1 MMPRLI
7 ALAILVYV
15 ALGSLPAMATDVL
28 RLGIPANQPA
38 EELRRQW
45 QPLADY
51 LSRSLGGQRLE
62 LQILDQEQMR
72 EALNGNGLDFML
84 GGPVDL
90 IKQRENSVM
99 TSVLATLVRSE
110 NGEPVPVFGGAI
122 IRRKERTDIRQL
134 SDLPGKRIVATGQ
147 EYIGSY
153 AASLREIKDAG
164 IAIEALRVRLLGQP
178 FSRVVDAVLN
188 GEADVGFV
196 RTGLIEEL
204 ERSGKLPLD
213 RLEVINR
220 QGFTGF
226 PFSASTRLYPEYPF
240 IALTH
245 TDPRIVRQ
253 ITIALLSLKPDD
265 TAARAAGIHGFNP
278 PADYLPVDQA
288 LRELRLPPYES
299 PPHVRWEDVW
309 QRYQNLILFAALAGS
324 AILLLLFNL
333 SLRNGQLLAARRDS
347 ESANRDLAR
356 ERGMLK
362 TLVQTL
368 PDLVWL
374 KDPEGVYLACN
385 PAFEHF
391 FGAREAEIVGK
402 SDYDFVSQ
410 EMADFFRRHDQ
421 EAVAANAPKK
431 NEEWVTYA
439 RDGRRVL
446 LETVKVPMYDGN
458 GKLLGV
464 LGVSR
469 DITERRRTQEELER
483 HRYHLEDLIENRTRQ
498 LEIACDE
505 AQAANRAKSAF
516 LANMSHEIRTPL
528 NAITGMAHMM
538 RRYGLPTEQLERLDK
553 IDRAGQHLLG
563 VVNNVLDLSK
573 IEAEKLALDEVEF
586 PLASLFANIHS
597 MLFDRAA
604 AKGLTLRIADDL
616 PRLRVVG
623 DLTRLQQSLLNYT
636 ANAIKFTETGE
647 VTIGCRVL
655 EETGPALL
663 LRFEVHDTGIG
674 IEAAQVE
681 RLFSAFEQADTSTTR
696 KYGGTGLGL
705 AITRKLAELMGGTAG
720 ADSQPGVGSQ
730 FWFTARMRR
739 CEQSDDSCHPPE
751 VGGNEA
757 LSQLIARHLGQRI
770 LLVEDEPINREIAL
784 ELLHDA
790 GLVVD
795 TAENGMIAVD
805 RCLAGDYALVLMD
818 MQMPVMDGITA
829 TQRIREQP
837 GRQLLPIVAM
847 TANTFA
853 EDRQLCLSAGM
864 NDYLGKPVE
873 PKLLYTM
880 LLRWLPAD
888 HGRLPPEN
896 P

>member
-1 MMPRLI
+1 MMLRLI
-7 ALAILVYV
+7 ATAALLAITL
-15 ALGSLPAMATDVL
+15 ASLPAMATERL
-28 RLGIPANQPA
+28 RLGIPANGPV

-51 LSRSLGGQRLE
+51 LTRSLTGHRLE
-62 LQILDQEQMR
+62 LAVLDQEEMR
-72 EALNGNGLDFML
+72 AALNSNSLDFLL
-84 GGPVDL
+84 GGPIDL

-110 NGEPVPVFGGAI
+110 NGTPVPVFGGAI
-122 IRRKERTDIRQL
+122 VRRKERTDIRQL
-134 SDLPGKRIVATGQ
+134 SDLSGKRIVATGQ
-147 EYIGSY
+147 EYLGSY

-164 IAIEALRVRLLGQP
+164 IPPESLHIRYLGQP
-178 FSRVVDAVLN
+178 FSRVVDAVLD
-188 GEADVGFV
+188 GEADVGLI
-196 RTGLIEEL
+196 RTGLIEEM
-204 ERSGKLPLD
+204 ERTGKLPLD

-245 TDPRIVRQ
+245 TDPTVVRQ

-278 PADYLPVDQA
+278 PADYLPVEQA
-288 LRELRLPPYES
+288 LRELRLRPYES
-299 PPHVRWEDVW
+299 APLVRWEDIW
-309 QRYQNLILFAALAGS
+309 QRYQNLIVFAGLAGG

-347 ESANRDLAR
+347 EAANRELAR

-362 TLVQTL
+362 TLIQTL

-374 KDPEGVYLACN
+374 KDPQGIYLTCN
-385 PAFEHF
+385 AALEYF
-391 FGAREAEIVGK
+391 FGAREAEIIGK
-402 SDYDFVSQ
+402 TDYDFVSREQ
-410 EMADFFRRHDQ
+410 ADFFRRHDQ
-421 EAVAANAPKK
+421 EAAAANAPKK

-446 LETVKVPMYDGN
+446 LETVKVPMYDGD

-498 LEIACDE
+498 LEIVCDE
-505 AQAANRAKSAF
+505 ALAANRAKSAF

-528 NAITGMAHMM
+528 NAITGMVHMM
-538 RRYGLPTEQLERLDK
+538 RRNGLPTEQLERLDK

-563 VVNNVLDLSK
+563 VINNVLDLSK
-573 IEAEKLALDEVEF
+573 IEAEKLALDEIEF
-586 PLASLFANIHS
+586 PLASLFANVNS
-597 MLFDRAA
+597 MLSDRAA
-604 AKGLTLRIADDL
+604 AKGLALRISSDL
-616 PRLRVVG
+616 PQLRVIG

-636 ANAIKFTETGE
+636 ANAIKFTEAGE
-647 VTIGCRVL
+647 VTLGCSIL
-655 EETGPALL
+655 KESGPELL
-663 LRFEVHDTGIG
+663 LRFEVSDTGIG

-720 ADSQPGVGSQ
+720 AESQPGVGSQ
-730 FWFTARMRR
+730 FWFTARLHR
-739 CEQSDDSCHPPE
+739 CDPNDDVHHAPE

-757 LSQLIARHLGQRI
+757 LTQLIAHHLGRRV
-770 LLVEDEPINREIAL
+770 LLVEDEPINQEIAL

-795 TAENGMIAVD
+795 MAENGKLAVD
-805 RCLAGDYALVLMD
+805 RCLAVNYALVLMD

-837 GRQLLPIVAM
+837 ALQNLPIIAM

-853 EDRQLCLSAGM
+853 EDRQLCLTAGM

-873 PKLLYTM
+873 PELLYTT
-880 LLRWLPAD
+880 LLRWLPTD
-888 HGRLPPEN
+888 R
-896 P
+896 